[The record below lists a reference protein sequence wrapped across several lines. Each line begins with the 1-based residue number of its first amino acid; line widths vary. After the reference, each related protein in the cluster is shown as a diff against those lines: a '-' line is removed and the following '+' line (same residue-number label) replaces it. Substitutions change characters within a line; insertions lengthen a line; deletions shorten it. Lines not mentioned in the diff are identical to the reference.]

1 MYCNTAVC
9 IPSARQDGALEPESA
24 PSRALETRHLI
35 FINLFAF
42 FMEMTMFN
50 YLIEWDS
57 AAREPQ
63 RVRRDRSTSPRIVLG
78 LWDTLLVV
86 ELWWC
91 VGDAVWGVV
100 YCLARA
106 LHSEDLRTWC
116 SARVSQWLVLRRVR
130 GGVLRPP

>member
-1 MYCNTAVC
+1 MHDSTWRSTATPL
-9 IPSARQDGALEPESA
+9 PSALEPESA

-63 RVRRDRSTSPRIVLG
+63 RVRQDRSTSPQIVLG
-78 LWDTLLVV
+78 LWGTGTTGSAEALALLRCVWC
-86 ELWWC
+86 ELW
-91 VGDAVWGVV
+91 
-100 YCLARA
+100 LA
-106 LHSEDLRTWC
+106 LTNVDLRDY
-116 SARVSQWLVLRRVR
+116 
-130 GGVLRPP
+130 

>member
-1 MYCNTAVC
+1 MGVSSLSLAL
-9 IPSARQDGALEPESA
+9 SALWIGPLWGQ
-24 PSRALETRHLI
+24 
-35 FINLFAF
+35 
-42 FMEMTMFN
+42 
-50 YLIEWDS
+50 
-57 AAREPQ
+57 
-63 RVRRDRSTSPRIVLG
+63 DRSGTGPIVPARVSAL
-78 LWDTLLVV
+78 
-86 ELWWC
+86 LWWC